1 MNYVLFNYP
10 TTVYFPEAEYT
21 EEELINRIHFLDRRF
36 LAEIESNPNVP
47 DILELYRLI
56 QELGQDMLDRLREGI
71 AAQAARDA
79 EVEADEE
86 AFYAALE
93 TPVIEI
99 SDDEEAP
106 VVRIKQE
113 YEQETHVPY
122 VFQPLVPPVP
132 VRIEDEEEDQYM
144 HTVYRDENYIDID
157 NLDLNYDSEDMSDE
171 DC

>member
-47 DILELYRLI
+47 DILELYRLV

-71 AAQAARDA
+71 AAEEARAA

-93 TPVIEI
+93 IPVIEI
-99 SDDEEAP
+99 S
-106 VVRIKQE
+106 
-113 YEQETHVPY
+113 Y
-122 VFQPLVPPVP
+122 
-132 VRIEDEEEDQYM
+132 DEEEED
-144 HTVYRDENYIDID
+144 IDID
-157 NLDLNYDSEDMSDE
+157 NLDLNHDSDDEDIEPSVIRILTEYEEEQYTHIVRDITDEEHDQYLKDNYSPYSDEDMSDE